1 MENYW
6 QGALVTLRAM
16 EQGDI
21 ALFEGMSD
29 EDARC
34 YDELAF
40 PRSRGQLAAWFER
53 QLQGRIGDEFR
64 WIAVDRD
71 GAAVGT
77 IETFAANRRNRTF
90 KYGLV
95 VAAPF
100 RGKGYA
106 ADMIVKVLDYYF
118 MELGYEKVTPHVYAF
133 NSRSIHLHE
142 KLGFRQEGRLR
153 NMVYA
158 RGAYHDELHFGMTRD
173 EFMKHYYANREEC

>member
-6 QGALVTLRAM
+6 QGELVALRAM
-16 EQGDI
+16 EPGDI
-21 ALFEGMSD
+21 ALFESFGD
-29 EDARC
+29 EEARC

-40 PRSRGQLAAWFER
+40 PQSRGKLAAWFDR

-64 WIAVDRD
+64 WIAVDRA
-71 GAAVGT
+71 GELVGT

-90 KYGLV
+90 KYGLI
-95 VAAPF
+95 VAAPH

-133 NSRSIHLHE
+133 NNGSVRLHE
-142 KLGFRQEGRLR
+142 KLGFLQEGRLR

-158 RGAYHDELHFGMTRD
+158 RGAYHDEIHYGMTRD
-173 EFMKHYYANREEC
+173 EFIERYGSNREE